1 MTVQASLKKIRT
13 IWVERISRE
22 MAAGEGVRTGFAE
35 QLERF
40 YELLEQSVSTGDM
53 AWLDPILYDW
63 GRSPTET
70 NLEQGDYYV
79 SFVLNRMISLTI
91 EIAREQLKPKEAIEL
106 LEAVIPLFTHSL
118 GVVIRYEMETRVA
131 HISKELGDVQEKL
144 QILDQNKSKFISVA
158 AHELKTPLTL
168 IEGYTSMMAD
178 MVQDS
183 EQVQMKNYLSGVNT
197 GILRLRDIIDDMI
210 DVSLIDNHLLTL
222 NVQPM
227 WTSHLLN
234 LIRNEFKK
242 PIAERRQNL
251 NIDAQ
256 LGDGVRLSLITYL
269 SSRHH
274 SEAWVKGGYIQFD
287 KLPFAPGLDDLMKNF
302 TIRLGHMEIN
312 YGDAHF
318 RRTDNGNALYNPFV
332 GNLIM
337 DAFNTEI
344 GGEIYFQKNGAIAMV
359 GVTGGEIKGNIK
371 DAGDA
376 KPNDDNANPAPTFLV
391 KLGYDSDVSED
402 LRIRLT
408 GSMYYTGSSA
418 SNSLYSGDRGGSRYY
433 LVMEN
438 LAAAEGT
445 NFRSGRWNPGFSDN
459 VTAFM
464 INPFVKFQ
472 GLELFGTYEMAKGRK
487 SGEAEDRTATQIA
500 VEAIYRIGEKE
511 NVFIGGRYNTVTSE
525 TAPGTEIQ
533 INRIAGSIG
542 WFINPHILMKA
553 EYVTQDYNDF
563 PNTDILFEGNFSG
576 LMLEAVVGF

>member
-251 NIDAQ
+251 IVHDFE
-256 LGDGVRLSLITYL
+256 GS
-269 SSRHH
+269 
-274 SEAWVKGGYIQFD
+274 
-287 KLPFAPGLDDLMKNF
+287 DLM
-302 TIRLGHMEIN
+302 I
-312 YGDAHF
+312 YGDSERLYQALNNVI
-318 RRTDNGNALYNPFV
+318 TNA
-332 GNLIM
+332 
-337 DAFNTEI
+337 
-344 GGEIYFQKNGAIAMV
+344 
-359 GVTGGEIKGNIK
+359 IK
-371 DAGDA
+371 
-376 KPNDDNANPAPTFLV
+376 
-391 KLGYDSDVSED
+391 
-402 LRIRLT
+402 
-408 GSMYYTGSSA
+408 YTP
-418 SNSLYSGDRGGSRYY
+418 D
-433 LVMEN
+433 M
-438 LAAAEGT
+438 GT
-445 NFRSGRWNPGFSDN
+445 I
-459 VTAFM
+459 T
-464 INPFVKFQ
+464 
-472 GLELFGTYEMAKGRK
+472 
-487 SGEAEDRTATQIA
+487 
-500 VEAIYRIGEKE
+500 
-511 NVFIGGRYNTVTSE
+511 IGGRLLPGFIEITIRDTGIGISPDEQSFIFDKFGQLGRTDLHSSGKTKFKGGGPGLGLSITRGIIEAHGGTIWVESAGYDEVKLPGSTFHILLPTRTEPTNPVMVKFFGNGEPKKSE
-525 TAPGTEIQ
+525 TETSGEKDTPT
-533 INRIAGSIG
+533 N
-542 WFINPHILMKA
+542 
-553 EYVTQDYNDF
+553 
-563 PNTDILFEGNFSG
+563 NTSS
-576 LMLEAVVGF
+576 